1 MNSKFTYILEI
12 IWLVVA
18 ILSSVLGIYRI
29 IKLGLDQSY
38 MLFIITAVSLAMY
51 ALRRGMRKVNQN
63 KGN

>member
-38 MLFIITAVSLAMY
+38 MLFIIAAVSLAMY
-51 ALRRGMRKVNQN
+51 ALRRGMRKANQN